1 MPSAD
6 QVPINSPHSTML
18 YEFAKQQT
26 EQGFVESLL
35 FGQVYAGIRESN
47 DDDTVALSLDLAVS
61 P

>member
-1 MPSAD
+1 
-6 QVPINSPHSTML
+6 ML